1 VTDPTSRMPLP
12 GEPTR
17 DVAAAD
23 DVPSETGT
31 FGAPP
36 APAGPAPAPS
46 AASAPAALPAPEVP
60 STSSGAT
67 SSPPSATSS
76 GPAAWRPPRSDEGR
90 FGTIVFGLI
99 LLGLGL
105 WFFAEIT
112 LGLELPD
119 ISWDQVWPIILIV
132 IGLWIVLAARRR
144 TSD

>member
-1 VTDPTSRMPLP
+1 MPLP

-17 DVAAAD
+17 DVPAGG

-67 SSPPSATSS
+67 SSPPSSTSS
-76 GPAAWRPPRSDEGR
+76 GSAAWRPPRSDEGR

-112 LGLELPD
+112 LG
-119 ISWDQVWPIILIV
+119 
-132 IGLWIVLAARRR
+132 
-144 TSD
+144 